1 MTPEIVPVRTK
12 QQREVFIRVPFDLYA
27 DDPSWVPPLLF
38 DRRDQISP
46 KHPFFRHADMQ
57 AFVAY
62 DNGKAVGRISAQ
74 IDHLNA
80 DRGRP
85 GLGYFGLI
93 DAIDDPDVFAG
104 LFQAAE
110 GWLKDRHMSE
120 VLGPMNLN
128 INQEV
133 GLLVDGFDTKPYFMM
148 GHSKPYI
155 GQRIEQA
162 GYHAVKDLL
171 AYLMDPDF
179 KIPGVMTAV
188 EKRLKGRM
196 VIRPIDRKNRDRDLK
211 AMCSIFNDAWENN
224 WGFVPFTD
232 DEFLTIGHEMLLI
245 VSDDFIQIAE
255 VDGEPAAFIVM
266 LPNVNEAIADLNGR
280 LLPFGWLKLLW
291 RLKVRYPHSARVPLM
306 GVRRKF
312 QRTRLGPG
320 LAFAVIHAVRN
331 ASVARGID
339 SVEMSWILENNAG
352 MRNIIE
358 TIGGRVSKRY
368 RMYEKNLAATTA

>member
-1 MTPEIVPVRTK
+1 LTPEIVAVRTK
-12 QQREVFIRVPFDLYA
+12 AERETFIRVPFDIYKG
-27 DDPSWVPPLLF
+27 DPNWVPPLLF
-38 DRRDQISP
+38 DRRDQINP

-57 AFVAY
+57 AFLAMHG
-62 DNGKAVGRISAQ
+62 GKAVGRISAQ
-74 IDHLNA
+74 VDHLNA
-80 DRGRP
+80 ERGRP

-93 DAIDDPDVFAG
+93 DAIDDRDVFAA
-104 LFQAAE
+104 LFRAAE
-110 GWLKDRHMSE
+110 QWLKEHKMTQ

-133 GLLVDGFDTKPYFMM
+133 GLLVDGFDTPPYFMM
-148 GHSKPYI
+148 GHSRPYI
-155 GQRIEQA
+155 GQRVEDS
-162 GYHAVKDLL
+162 GYRPVKDLL
-171 AYLMDPDF
+171 AYEMDPDF
-179 KIPGVMTAV
+179 KIPSVMTAV
-188 EKRLKGRM
+188 ERRLQGRM

-211 AMCSIFNDAWENN
+211 AMCGIFNDAWENN

-232 DEFLTIGHEMLLI
+232 EEFLTIGHEMLLI
-245 VSDDFIQIAE
+245 ISDDFIQIAE

-280 LLPFGWLKLLW
+280 LLPFGWAKLLW
-291 RLKVRYPHSARVPLM
+291 RLKVKYPRSARVPLM
-306 GVRRKF
+306 GVRQKY

-331 ASVARGID
+331 ASVARGIR

-368 RMYEKNLAATTA
+368 RMYEKDLV

>member
-12 QQREVFIRVPFDLYA
+12 AERETFIRVPFDIFRG
-27 DDPSWVPPLLF
+27 DPNWVPPLLF

-46 KHPFFRHADMQ
+46 KHPFFRHAQMQ
-57 AFVAY
+57 GFLAMH
-62 DNGKAVGRISAQ
+62 DGKAVGRISAQ
-74 IDHLNA
+74 VDHLNA

-93 DAIDDPDVFAG
+93 DAIDDQDVFAA

-110 GWLKDRHMSE
+110 QWLKELEMTQ

-133 GLLVDGFDTKPYFMM
+133 GLLVDGFDTPPYFMM
-148 GHSKPYI
+148 GHSRPYV
-155 GQRIEQA
+155 GQRVEDS
-162 GYHAVKDLL
+162 GYRPVKDLL
-171 AYLMDPDF
+171 AYEMDPDF
-179 KIPGVMTAV
+179 KIPPVMTAV
-188 EKRLKGRM
+188 ERRLRGRM
-196 VIRPIDRKNRDRDLK
+196 VIRQIDRKNRDRDLL

-232 DEFLTIGHEMLLI
+232 EEFLTIGHEMLLI
-245 VSDDFIQIAE
+245 INDDFIQIAE

-280 LLPFGWLKLLW
+280 LLPFGWAKLLW
-291 RLKVRYPHSARVPLM
+291 RLKVEYPHSARVPLM
-306 GVRRKF
+306 GVRQKY

-331 ASVARGID
+331 ASVARGIH
-339 SVEMSWILENNAG
+339 SVEMSWILENNTG

-368 RMYEKNLAATTA
+368 RMYEKNLI

>member
-1 MTPEIVPVRTK
+1 LTPEIVAVRTK
-12 QQREVFIRVPFDLYA
+12 AERETFIRVPFDIYKG
-27 DDPSWVPPLLF
+27 DPNWVPPLLF
-38 DRRDQISP
+38 DRRDQINP

-57 AFVAY
+57 AFLAMQG
-62 DNGKAVGRISAQ
+62 GKAVGRISAQ
-74 IDHLNA
+74 VDHLNA
-80 DRGRP
+80 ERGRP

-93 DAIDDPDVFAG
+93 DAIDDRDVFAA
-104 LFQAAE
+104 LFRAAE
-110 GWLKDRHMSE
+110 QWLKEHKMTQ

-133 GLLVDGFDTKPYFMM
+133 GLLVDGFDTPPYFMM
-148 GHSKPYI
+148 GHSRPYI
-155 GQRIEQA
+155 GQRVEDS
-162 GYHAVKDLL
+162 GYRPVKDLL
-171 AYLMDPDF
+171 AYEMDPDF
-179 KIPGVMTAV
+179 KIPSVMTAV
-188 EKRLKGRM
+188 ERRLQGRM

-211 AMCSIFNDAWENN
+211 AMCGIFNDAWENN

-232 DEFLTIGHEMLLI
+232 EEFLTIGHEMLLI
-245 VSDDFIQIAE
+245 ISDDFIQIAE

-280 LLPFGWLKLLW
+280 LLPFGWAKLLW
-291 RLKVRYPHSARVPLM
+291 RLKVKYPRSARVPLM
-306 GVRRKF
+306 GVRQKY

-331 ASVARGID
+331 ASVARGIR

-368 RMYEKNLAATTA
+368 RMYEKDLV

>member
-1 MTPEIVPVRTK
+1 LTPQIVAVRTK
-12 QQREVFIRVPFDLYA
+12 AERETFIRVPFDIYKG
-27 DDPSWVPPLLF
+27 DPNWVPPLLF
-38 DRRDQISP
+38 DRRDQINP

-57 AFVAY
+57 AFLAIQG
-62 DNGKAVGRISAQ
+62 GKAVGRISAQ
-74 IDHLNA
+74 VDHLNA

-93 DAIDDPDVFAG
+93 DAIDDRDVFAA
-104 LFQAAE
+104 LFGAAE
-110 GWLKDRHMSE
+110 QWLKEHKMNL

-133 GLLVDGFDTKPYFMM
+133 GLLVDGFDTPPYFMM
-148 GHSKPYI
+148 GHSRPYI
-155 GQRIEQA
+155 GQRVEDS
-162 GYHAVKDLL
+162 GYRPVKDLL
-171 AYLMDPDF
+171 AYEMDPDF
-179 KIPGVMTAV
+179 KIPSVMTAV
-188 EKRLKGRM
+188 ERRLQGRM

-232 DEFLTIGHEMLLI
+232 EEFLTIGHEMLLI
-245 VSDDFIQIAE
+245 ISDDFIQIAE

-280 LLPFGWLKLLW
+280 LLPFGWAKLLW
-291 RLKVRYPHSARVPLM
+291 RLKVKYPHSARVPLM
-306 GVRRKF
+306 GVRQKH

-331 ASVARGID
+331 ASVARGIR

-368 RMYEKNLAATTA
+368 RMYEKNLV

>member
-1 MTPEIVPVRTK
+1 LTPEIVAVRTK
-12 QQREVFIRVPFDLYA
+12 AERETFIRVPFDIYKG
-27 DDPSWVPPLLF
+27 DPNWVPPLLF
-38 DRRDQISP
+38 DRRDQINP

-57 AFVAY
+57 AFLAMHG
-62 DNGKAVGRISAQ
+62 GKAVGRISAQ
-74 IDHLNA
+74 VDHLNA
-80 DRGRP
+80 ERGRP

-93 DAIDDPDVFAG
+93 DAIDDRDVFAA
-104 LFQAAE
+104 LFRAAE
-110 GWLKDRHMSE
+110 QWLKEHEMTQ

-133 GLLVDGFDTKPYFMM
+133 GLLVDGFDTPPYFMM
-148 GHSKPYI
+148 GHSRPYI
-155 GQRIEQA
+155 GQRVEDS
-162 GYHAVKDLL
+162 GYRPVKDLL
-171 AYLMDPDF
+171 AYEMDPDF
-179 KIPGVMTAV
+179 KIPSVMTAV
-188 EKRLKGRM
+188 ERRLQGRM

-211 AMCSIFNDAWENN
+211 AMCGIFNDAWENN

-232 DEFLTIGHEMLLI
+232 EEFLTIGHEMLLI
-245 VSDDFIQIAE
+245 ISDDFIQIAE

-280 LLPFGWLKLLW
+280 LLPFGWAKLLW
-291 RLKVRYPHSARVPLM
+291 RLKVKYPRSARVPLM
-306 GVRRKF
+306 GVRQKY

-331 ASVARGID
+331 ASVARGIR

-368 RMYEKNLAATTA
+368 RMYEKDLV